1 MAVTGLAM
9 MFAEWRPP
17 LVGWIEALLVL
28 DIDIFASKVSPAV
41 CSLPTA
47 LEDNYIFVCEAP
59 RRCVLPVKTHRR

>member
-28 DIDIFASKVSPAV
+28 DIDIFASKVSHAV
-41 CSLPTA
+41 CSLPRA
-47 LEDNYIFVCEAP
+47 LEDN
-59 RRCVLPVKTHRR
+59 